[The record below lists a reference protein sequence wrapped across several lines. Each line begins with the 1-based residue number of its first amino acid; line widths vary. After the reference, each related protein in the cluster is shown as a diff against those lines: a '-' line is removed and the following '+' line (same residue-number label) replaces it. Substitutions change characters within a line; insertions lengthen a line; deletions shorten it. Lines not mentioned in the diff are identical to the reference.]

1 VWNSIPGSTEALRAL
16 AGSRLHTLEVY
27 RGGIALGFDDGY
39 LRLSALPT
47 VRVDTQVFGSAAT
60 RYFSKLHGL
69 VADVAVAAALT
80 RDMTLAI
87 SFTSGAR
94 LCIPVRDGAGVLT
107 RVDRSRLVLF
117 GEASALEWAGD
128 E

>member
-1 VWNSIPGSTEALRAL
+1 MWNSIPGSTEALRAL

-27 RGGIALGFDDGY
+27 RGGIALGFDAGY

-87 SFTSGAR
+87 RATLKNVGAKADDFCTLRTAVYELSF
-94 LCIPVRDGAGVLT
+94 
-107 RVDRSRLVLF
+107 RS
-117 GEASALEWAGD
+117 ENPEPASANA
-128 E
+128 